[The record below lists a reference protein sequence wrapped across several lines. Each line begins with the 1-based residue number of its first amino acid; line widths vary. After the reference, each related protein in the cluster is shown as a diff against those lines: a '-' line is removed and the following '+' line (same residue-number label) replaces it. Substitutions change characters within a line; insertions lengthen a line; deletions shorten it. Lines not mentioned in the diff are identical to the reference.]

1 MRTPSKPTDSDESI
15 ATTTSEVS
23 PLLQRSG
30 STIIHN
36 NNNRHNNK
44 FAMIHISSL
53 FIYIICM
60 IIATAL
66 LFSHSNYYH
75 QLSLVNRNNLNS
87 NIEFDETHNNV
98 RQDVVENNIPE
109 KRSIVLTPPPMYL
122 DTRKTSLLGR
132 GRYHQQHNH
141 VDTNNTKVASTSAT
155 QLRWGILGAGRIA
168 HDFTSALVSS
178 GCKVTAVA
186 TSNDY
191 SRAKSFA
198 NAFDIPNYYGTYD
211 DLAQDANVDIV
222 YVATTNQNHLNP
234 TMFMLQSGKNVLV
247 EKPTAVT
254 YKEAK
259 RMYDEARERG
269 LFLMTNHWTR
279 FFPLVK
285 YLRTT
290 FLEQSKSSSS
300 SATTIDMMGSS
311 GPKKDKS
318 STSSL
323 RWQPHSSQHHHL
335 HQQHRQYN
343 LGKVQAM
350 HGDFGFKTPLDPHD
364 RFLNRTLGGGVTLDV
379 GCYLVELA
387 LLAAYDHHQSR
398 TTTVGADVGV
408 NDEGA
413 KRKRRKLTSNELQPN
428 GVTATGHGMY
438 NGFEFPVDVE
448 SSFSIRWG
456 GMNYG
461 IWNGECDAIDNSEDE
476 NLAINERRGCPV
488 TNGSTQASISGGNDD
503 EFTMIASFQASFR
516 RPSTFEVEYEFE
528 NGRVVLHG
536 PGNCPNE
543 MTIYENEPFGPLIR
557 ETTVSFKLPKVD
569 LSPYGRSNYP
579 RAEGFVYV
587 IDRIEECMALEG
599 IPGRAGDVNDSGCLE
614 LEENSIEEQLATV
627 EITEKVLKEMNYF
640 G

>member
-1 MRTPSKPTDSDESI
+1 MRTPSE
-15 ATTTSEVS
+15 AS

-36 NNNRHNNK
+36 NNNRYNNK
-44 FAMIHISSL
+44 FA
-53 FIYIICM
+53 IICM

-75 QLSLVNRNNLNS
+75 QLSFNRN

-132 GRYHQQHNH
+132 GRYHHQQHH
-141 VDTNNTKVASTSAT
+141 HAGTNNTELVSASAT

-211 DLAQDANVDIV
+211 DLAQDVNVDIV

-234 TMFMLQSGKNVLV
+234 TIIMLQSGKNVLV

-290 FLEQSKSSSS
+290 FLEQSQSSSS
-300 SATTIDMMGSS
+300 SATTMDMMGSS
-311 GPKKDKS
+311 GPKKDQS

-323 RWQPHSSQHHHL
+323 RWQSHSSQQHHL
-335 HQQHRQYN
+335 HQHDRQYN

-379 GCYLVELA
+379 GCYLV
-387 LLAAYDHHQSR
+387 
-398 TTTVGADVGV
+398 
-408 NDEGA
+408 
-413 KRKRRKLTSNELQPN
+413 
-428 GVTATGHGMY
+428 
-438 NGFEFPVDVE
+438 
-448 SSFSIRWG
+448 
-456 GMNYG
+456 
-461 IWNGECDAIDNSEDE
+461 
-476 NLAINERRGCPV
+476 
-488 TNGSTQASISGGNDD
+488 
-503 EFTMIASFQASFR
+503 
-516 RPSTFEVEYEFE
+516 
-528 NGRVVLHG
+528 
-536 PGNCPNE
+536 
-543 MTIYENEPFGPLIR
+543 
-557 ETTVSFKLPKVD
+557 
-569 LSPYGRSNYP
+569 
-579 RAEGFVYV
+579 
-587 IDRIEECMALEG
+587 
-599 IPGRAGDVNDSGCLE
+599 
-614 LEENSIEEQLATV
+614 
-627 EITEKVLKEMNYF
+627 
-640 G
+640 

>member
-1 MRTPSKPTDSDESI
+1 
-15 ATTTSEVS
+15 
-23 PLLQRSG
+23 
-30 STIIHN
+30 
-36 NNNRHNNK
+36 
-44 FAMIHISSL
+44 
-53 FIYIICM
+53 
-60 IIATAL
+60 
-66 LFSHSNYYH
+66 
-75 QLSLVNRNNLNS
+75 
-87 NIEFDETHNNV
+87 
-98 RQDVVENNIPE
+98 
-109 KRSIVLTPPPMYL
+109 
-122 DTRKTSLLGR
+122 
-132 GRYHQQHNH
+132 
-141 VDTNNTKVASTSAT
+141 
-155 QLRWGILGAGRIA
+155 
-168 HDFTSALVSS
+168 
-178 GCKVTAVA
+178 
-186 TSNDY
+186 
-191 SRAKSFA
+191 
-198 NAFDIPNYYGTYD
+198 
-211 DLAQDANVDIV
+211 
-222 YVATTNQNHLNP
+222 
-234 TMFMLQSGKNVLV
+234 MLQSGKNVLV

-254 YKEAK
+254 YQEAK
-259 RMYDEARERG
+259 GMYDEAKERG

-290 FLEQSKSSSS
+290 FLEQSRPSSS

-311 GPKKDKS
+311 GPKKDQS

-323 RWQPHSSQHHHL
+323 RWQSHSSQHHL
-335 HQQHRQYN
+335 HQQQRQYN
-343 LGKVQAM
+343 LGKVEAM

-398 TTTVGADVGV
+398 TTTVGTNVGID
-408 NDEGA
+408 DEGA
-413 KRKRRKLTSNELQPN
+413 KRKRRKLTSNELQPD

-456 GMNYG
+456 GKDYG
-461 IWNGECDAIDNSEDE
+461 IWNGECDVIDDSKDE
-476 NLAINERRGCPV
+476 NLAMNERRGCPV
-488 TNGSTQASISGGNDD
+488 TSGSTQASIPDGNDD

-516 RPSTFEVEYEFE
+516 RPSLFEVEYEFE

-557 ETTVSFKLPKVD
+557 ETTVSSKLPKVD
-569 LSPYGRSNYP
+569 LTPYGRSNYP

-599 IPGRAGDVNDSGCLE
+599 IPGREADGSGCRE
-614 LEENSIEEQLATV
+614 LQENSIEEQLATV
-627 EITEKVLKEMNYF
+627 EITEKVLREMNYF